1 VLISSRSFTE
11 YLAMFGLDSTDLVG
25 RTVVDVA
32 AGGSDFVASASALGA
47 KAVAVDAA
55 YAVDA
60 DLLAAQLADNT
71 GTGLSIVDHHPD
83 RFTWQW
89 YGDRATR
96 DEMRRDAAQRFTIDR
111 LSSPGHYLAGT
122 LPRLPFR
129 DAAADLV
136 LSSHLLFTWSDVL
149 DRDWHRDAIIELARI
164 AAQVRIFP
172 LVVQGTGDP
181 IAWLPDLYDE
191 LRDLGLVAEERQV
204 AYEFQTGA
212 DQMLVV
218 SRSGSASTNG

>member
-1 VLISSRSFTE
+1 MLITSRSAAE
-11 YLAMFGLDSTDLVG
+11 YRAMFDLAELATDSILDCC
-25 RTVVDVA
+25 
-32 AGGSDFVASASALGA
+32 AGGAGFTSETGGAAVALDPVYAQGQAKLAETVRTGQQGASAISYANAEHFDWSWYGNRERREEMRA
-47 KAVAVDAA
+47 DAA
-55 YAVDA
+55 KRFLA
-60 DLLAAQLADNT
+60 DLAD
-71 GTGLSIVDHHPD
+71 
-83 RFTWQW
+83 R
-89 YGDRATR
+89 
-96 DEMRRDAAQRFTIDR
+96 
-111 LSSPGHYLAGT
+111 PGHYIAGDAHH
-122 LPRLPFR
+122 LPFA
-129 DAAADLV
+129 DNSFDLV
-136 LSSHLLFTWSDVL
+136 LCSHLLFTWSDVL